1 MSRPVVY
8 PLRPIDTATVRFTAA
23 SHHRRRVT
31 IDHRPLAN
39 VTPPMLL
46 DWFSNIGGTTY
57 YGGAVSDRY
66 LAWHPIDHICWEL
79 ARPAPGGGAAKGA
92 RFRIVEAFG
101 GDPSSR
107 SMSPTGW
114 RSSMRRASGWSSG
127 SPA

>member
-39 VTPPMLL
+39 VTPAMLL
-46 DWFSNIGGTTY
+46 DWFSNIRGTTY
-57 YGGAVSDRY
+57 YG
-66 LAWHPIDHICWEL
+66 
-79 ARPAPGGGAAKGA
+79 AR
-92 RFRIVEAFG
+92 
-101 GDPSSR
+101 SS
-107 SMSPTGW
+107 TGW
-114 RSSMRRASGWSSG
+114 RSSMRRATGWSSG